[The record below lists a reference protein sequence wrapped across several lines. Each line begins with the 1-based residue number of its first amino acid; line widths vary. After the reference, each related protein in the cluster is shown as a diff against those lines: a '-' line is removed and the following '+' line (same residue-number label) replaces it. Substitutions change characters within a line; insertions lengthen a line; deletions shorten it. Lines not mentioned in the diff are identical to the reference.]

1 LALFLA
7 FFVIPRWLTRRAA
20 HQVIKIF
27 RRQNAIDSRSART
40 IDELGLR
47 PPNMMQRMGR
57 RRDYKPHA
65 LDALLRAGVVQ
76 VTEDGKLYLSED
88 KLAELG
94 FEKGTSP
101 YR

>member
-1 LALFLA
+1 LLLLGLFI
-7 FFVIPRWLTRRAA
+7 IPRWLMRRAA
-20 HQVIKIF
+20 RQVVKIF
-27 RRQNAIDSRSART
+27 REHNATDSKNART

-47 PPNMMQRMGR
+47 PPGVMERMMR

-65 LDALLRAGVVQ
+65 LNALIKAEIVQ
-76 VTEDGKLYLSED
+76 ATEEGRLYLSEA

-94 FEKGTSP
+94 LEKGVSP